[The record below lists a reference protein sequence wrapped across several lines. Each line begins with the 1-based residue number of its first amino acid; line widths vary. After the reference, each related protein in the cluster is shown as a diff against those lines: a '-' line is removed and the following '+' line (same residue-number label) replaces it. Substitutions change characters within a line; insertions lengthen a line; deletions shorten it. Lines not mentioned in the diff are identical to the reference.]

1 MSIRATTHLTT
12 DVADETDSFLVIEKR
27 LDGITEEEIEER
39 RTSWMFHE
47 CLNQCPAS
55 TRTALQQMIQ
65 EGVLWTDKKI
75 AEVAGIARS
84 TYYRNIARAKKKA
97 KKLLAEK
104 IKNGEI

>member
-1 MSIRATTHLTT
+1 MSIRASTYLVS
-12 DVADETDSFLVIEKR
+12 DPPDETDSYLIIEKR
-27 LDGITEEEIEER
+27 LDGVTEEEIEER
-39 RTSWMFHE
+39 RTSWLFHE

-55 TRTALQQMIQ
+55 TRTALQQMIA

-97 KKLLAEK
+97 RKLLEQK

>member
-1 MSIRATTHLTT
+1 MSIRATTHIVG
-12 DVADETDSFLVIEKR
+12 DVADETDSYLIIEKR
-27 LDGITEEEIEER
+27 LDGETEEEIEER
-39 RTSWMFHE
+39 RSSWLFHE

-55 TRTALQQMIQ
+55 TKEALHQMIS

-97 KKLLAEK
+97 RKLLEQK

>member
-1 MSIRATTHLTT
+1 
-12 DVADETDSFLVIEKR
+12 
-27 LDGITEEEIEER
+27 
-39 RTSWMFHE
+39 
-47 CLNQCPAS
+47 
-55 TRTALQQMIQ
+55 MIA

-97 KKLLAEK
+97 RKLLEQK